1 MQISTYIKHGDFISA
16 HKSLYLSSCS
26 LPRGIYVEQISEVP
40 EDHVACWWCKQGD
53 TGNAF
58 KKVTASEGAH
68 EQEISQSKECSQ
80 IDNQGV
86 WPVGHMIFIVFF
98 WDFQTIPD
106 FLTQSLIVILHFPLF
121 ILSDKCYQ
129 TGKMK
134 RCFSYQDPKCS
145 RMWLLL
151 L

>member
-26 LPRGIYVEQISEVP
+26 LPRGICVEQISEVP
-40 EDHVACWWCKQGD
+40 EDRAACWWCKQGD

-58 KKVTASEGAH
+58 KKVGASEGTH

-86 WPVGHMIFIVFF
+86 WPGGHMIFIVFF
-98 WDFQTIPD
+98 
-106 FLTQSLIVILHFPLF
+106 
-121 ILSDKCYQ
+121 
-129 TGKMK
+129 
-134 RCFSYQDPKCS
+134 
-145 RMWLLL
+145 
-151 L
+151 